1 MQSVKAACEF
11 CSLLGEVTEVNGA
24 LAENQ
29 GLANKSCYE
38 DGWLIKM
45 TLSNPSELDELMSEE
60 AYEAF
65 PSWRLKNPTRN
76 HEVVGL
82 IPGLAQ
88 CVKDLVLL

>member
-1 MQSVKAACEF
+1 MVVERWESAVLHRKIWEMLFTIVCVKLEQNWTDEEFGALQSVKAACEF

-45 TLSNPSELDELMSEE
+45 ILSTLS
-60 AYEAF
+60 
-65 PSWRLKNPTRN
+65 
-76 HEVVGL
+76 
-82 IPGLAQ
+82 
-88 CVKDLVLL
+88 